1 MARRRIGLPQR
12 EEARTPIEIP
22 KSLQKKSKPVKD
34 MEAVIAQAKAM
45 SEKYAGQYE
54 CVTDKDVLIDYIDK
68 IIDARVAGLDTETTG
83 LNIFQDKVVG
93 FSLSVPNKKAV
104 YVPMLHLSRFTGKVD
119 PNQLS
124 VEFCSRQLER
134 LVGVKDLVLDYFNA
148 PSI

>member
-12 EEARTPIEIP
+12 AEAHTPIEIP
-22 KSLQKKSKPVKD
+22 KSLQKKAKPVKD
-34 MEAVIAQAKAM
+34 MEVVIAQAKAM

-93 FSLSVPNKKAV
+93 FS
-104 YVPMLHLSRFTGKVD
+104 
-119 PNQLS
+119 
-124 VEFCSRQLER
+124 
-134 LVGVKDLVLDYFNA
+134 
-148 PSI
+148 